1 MERGEDSTSAC
12 IFPPYFLFLIFVIT
26 KHAKKKLIN
35 RLAMIM
41 LMAVLPIAFASCSDN
56 EDEPQLPQP
65 EVEGMLVNYSA
76 QIDSAML
83 KYFDVTVEY
92 TSFDGQTVTVPLNG
106 KQWTQAVAFVREK
119 GEMPS
124 DLDVAL
130 KIAKKQSPE
139 FEGKS
144 VRIDGRVDLVSS
156 MVYTDGTVTF
166 LTRGLKT
173 EKRTI
178 AVDKLDDYIDS
189 KNGVIVHY
197 EVSGITYDEN
207 GEVVSP
213 IL

>member
-1 MERGEDSTSAC
+1 MPASLPHNFFMFNFC
-12 IFPPYFLFLIFVIT
+12 YYKVMF
-26 KHAKKKLIN
+26 KKGFN

-156 MVYTDGTVTF
+156 MVYTDGTVTY
-166 LTRGLKT
+166 LTHGLKT
-173 EKRTI
+173 EKSTI

>member
-1 MERGEDSTSAC
+1 M
-12 IFPPYFLFLIFVIT
+12 F
-26 KHAKKKLIN
+26 KKGFN

-83 KYFDVTVEY
+83 KYFDMTVEY

-156 MVYTDGTVTF
+156 MVYTDGTVTY
-166 LTRGLKT
+166 LTHGLKT
-173 EKRTI
+173 EKSTI

>member
-1 MERGEDSTSAC
+1 M
-12 IFPPYFLFLIFVIT
+12 F
-26 KHAKKKLIN
+26 KKGFN

-56 EDEPQLPQP
+56 EDGDEPKLPQP

-156 MVYTDGTVTF
+156 MVYTDGTVTY
-166 LTRGLKT
+166 LTHGLKT
-173 EKRTI
+173 EKSTI

>member
-1 MERGEDSTSAC
+1 
-12 IFPPYFLFLIFVIT
+12 
-26 KHAKKKLIN
+26 
-35 RLAMIM
+35 
-41 LMAVLPIAFASCSDN
+41 MAVLPIAFASCSDN

-144 VRIDGRVDLVSS
+144 VRIDGCVDLVSS
-156 MVYTDGTVTF
+156 MVYTDGTVTY
-166 LTRGLKT
+166 LTHGLKT

>member
-1 MERGEDSTSAC
+1 
-12 IFPPYFLFLIFVIT
+12 
-26 KHAKKKLIN
+26 
-35 RLAMIM
+35 MIM

-156 MVYTDGTVTF
+156 MVYTDGTVTY
-166 LTRGLKT
+166 LTHGLKT